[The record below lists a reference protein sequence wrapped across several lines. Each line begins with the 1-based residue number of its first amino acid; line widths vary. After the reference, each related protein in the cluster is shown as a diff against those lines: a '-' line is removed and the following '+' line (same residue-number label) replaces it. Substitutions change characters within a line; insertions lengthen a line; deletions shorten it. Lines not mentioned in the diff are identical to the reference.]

1 MKILFV
7 LGARS
12 EWGYIKPIID
22 LAETRGHD
30 CEIWACNMSVL
41 GRFGSLVDE
50 IATEGYKVIGRF
62 NTSIDGDNRVS
73 MAKSLGVAVLS
84 ASDWLANNDL
94 DWIVVAGDRME
105 QLAVTLSAA
114 ILYKPI
120 AHIQAGERSGNIDGV
135 TRHAI
140 ARFAHIHFAANE
152 DARERLLRSG
162 EQLERIFLTGA
173 PQLDEIILTRIPD
186 KEELMERG
194 IISQKNFV
202 LGVLHGT
209 TEEDGQFLG
218 NVSNL
223 VEELSEIDLGVIWI
237 ASNNDSDKQ
246 TIERVVKGSLRAKDK
261 FFTNLNRID
270 YLGLLKNCKFIIGNS
285 SSGILEAPSFKIPAI
300 NLGRRQDLR
309 YRGQNVIDASFAK
322 EEIRE
327 SIKKAQSPAFLE
339 QLVGTSNPYGDGQSS
354 QRILDVLE
362 STEINPEF
370 LIKQITY

>member
-1 MKILFV
+1 MRLLFV

-22 LAETRGHD
+22 LAKTRGYN

-50 IATEGYKVIGRF
+50 ISAEGYKIIGKF
-62 NTSIDGDNRVS
+62 NTSVDGDNRVS

-84 ASDWLANNDL
+84 ASDWLANNDP

-152 DARERLLRSG
+152 DARERLLKSG
-162 EQLERIFLTGA
+162 EQQERIFLTGA
-173 PQLDEIILTRIPD
+173 PQLDEITLTKIPN
-186 KEELMERG
+186 KEELIERG
-194 IISQKNFV
+194 IISQGNFI

-209 TEEDGQFLG
+209 TEEDGHFLG

-223 VEELSEIDLGVIWI
+223 VEELSEVDAGVVWI

-246 TIERVVKGSLRAKDK
+246 TIERVVKDSLRANDK
-261 FFTNLNRID
+261 FFTNLNRVD

-285 SSGILEAPSFKIPAI
+285 SSGILEAPSFKTPAI

-309 YRGQNVIDASFAK
+309 YRGQNVIDASFSK
-322 EEIRE
+322 EEIKA
-327 SIKKAQSPAFLE
+327 SINKALSPTFLR
-339 QLVGTSNPYGDGQSS
+339 QLEDTLNPYGDGQSS

-362 STEINPEF
+362 NTTVNPEF

>member
-1 MKILFV
+1 MRILFV

-22 LAETRGHD
+22 LAEAEGHI
-30 CEIWACNMSVL
+30 CQIWACNMSVL

-50 IATEGYKVIGRF
+50 ITSEGYEIIGKF
-62 NTSIDGDNRVS
+62 NTSVDGDNRVS
-73 MAKSLGVAVLS
+73 MAKSLGLAILS
-84 ASDWLANNDL
+84 ASDWLANNDP

-152 DARERLLRSG
+152 DARDRLFKSG
-162 EQLERIFLTGA
+162 EQQERIFLTGA
-173 PQLDEIILTRIPD
+173 PQLDEISLTRIPT
-186 KEELMERG
+186 KEELFERG
-194 IISQKNFV
+194 IISQDDFI

-223 VEELSEIDLGVIWI
+223 VEALSEVDTGVVWI

-246 TIERVVKGSLRAKDK
+246 TIERIIKDSLRANDK
-261 FFTNLNRID
+261 FFTNLNRVD

-285 SSGILEAPSFKIPAI
+285 SSGILEAPSFKTPAI

-309 YRGQNVIDASFAK
+309 YRAQNVIDASFSK
-322 EEIRE
+322 DEIQQ
-327 SIKKAQSPAFLE
+327 SIKKALSPSFLH
-339 QLVGTSNPYGDGQSS
+339 QLEDTLNPYGDGQSS
-354 QRILDVLE
+354 QRILDVLKR
-362 STEINPEF
+362 TKVNPEF